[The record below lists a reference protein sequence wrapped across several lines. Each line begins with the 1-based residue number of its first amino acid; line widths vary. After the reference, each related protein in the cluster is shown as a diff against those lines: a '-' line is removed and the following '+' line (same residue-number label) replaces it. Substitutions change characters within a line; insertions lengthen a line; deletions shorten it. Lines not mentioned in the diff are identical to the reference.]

1 MPDLLGLLPLL
12 QPSPDAPR
20 GLDPEDVSPGVEGF
34 IATGLVVGV
43 VVLLIL
49 SLVGRLRRLRHRAE
63 VEAQSRADA
72 QPRTDPPGEPSAD
85 RPGPT
90 GEHPDQPDR
99 AGERH
104 LE

>member
-1 MPDLLGLLPLL
+1 MPDLLALLPLL
-12 QPSPDAPR
+12 APSPDAPR

-34 IATGLVVGV
+34 LATGAVVAV

-49 SLVGRLRRLRHRAE
+49 SMVRRLRRLRHRAE
-63 VEAQSRADA
+63 VEVQAQADAAPRADA
-72 QPRTDPPGEPSAD
+72 PQAPSAD

-90 GEHPDQPDR
+90 GEHADQPDR